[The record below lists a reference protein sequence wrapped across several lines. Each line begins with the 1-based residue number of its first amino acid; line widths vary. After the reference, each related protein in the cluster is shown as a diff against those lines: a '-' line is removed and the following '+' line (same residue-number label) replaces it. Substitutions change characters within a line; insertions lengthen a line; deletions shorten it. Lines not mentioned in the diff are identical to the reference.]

1 MKTRFSITLLV
12 ISFSLIA
19 PLIFSSVYATCM
31 PNEDWPK
38 APCLDT
44 IGNGR
49 YDQEEVNQWT
59 DYYSYKGSIFMEQ
72 KYLAM
77 NDAIEKN
84 LLKEWV
90 GMSPENQNVYD
101 YYFFSG
107 RAPNIGLHYGQ
118 FDIIE
123 VNEEGTP
130 ELGKP
135 TLPNLRPVRDYDYG
149 LINLVLVF
157 SGLAGGGI
165 AIAVALIK
173 KKRK

>member
-1 MKTRFSITLLV
+1 MKTRFLKILLV
-12 ISFSLIA
+12 ISLSFVA
-19 PLIFSSVYATCM
+19 LIFSSASATCM

-59 DYYSYKGSIFMEQ
+59 EYYSYKGSITMEQ

-84 LLKEWV
+84 LLKEWTK
-90 GMSPENQNVYD
+90 MSPENQNVYD

-107 RAPNIGLHYGQ
+107 RTPNIGLHYGQ

-123 VNEEGTP
+123 VNEEGAP

-149 LINLVLVF
+149 LINLILVL
-157 SGLAGGGI
+157 SGLVGGGI
-165 AIAVALIK
+165 AIVVAVIK